1 MGQLKMT
8 KGYKLTKIMYKKR
21 GFPGRTAM
29 FESKFLF

>member
-1 MGQLKMT
+1 MH
-8 KGYKLTKIMYKKR
+8 KKR